1 MWTLGRIVVR
11 KFVFA
16 LTTMLALLV
25 VTAACGAD
33 PTPTPA
39 PTPTAMMAEAT
50 PTAMVE
56 KTLEERLYEEALAT
70 NGGRVSWLFPTQEAQ
85 AKAIKE
91 AFEAEYPG
99 LTLVHTQKTSA
110 EVGEQLV
117 LEHQAGKIS
126 ADVADPGRDLRLF
139 ERGIFVDSK
148 DVFDDIGI
156 PEGARYSNNQAML
169 NVPLAHGVIYN
180 TERVTG
186 DDIPQ
191 TYEDLLDPKWKN
203 DIVLEDRL
211 KGFVYLTDIE
221 EYNGRYENLWPE
233 EKILDYL
240 TKLSAQEP
248 KILHGN
254 TSVWQD
260 VASGESAISPDVNF
274 QSIGSALETGTVELA
289 PVTPNAIEQFLIGA
303 VADGPNPAG
312 GKLFLRWSQS
322 PTQGLPVRV
331 SVQPGST
338 LDPATGDP
346 IAVRAERYDLK
357 IGYTGIELAAHFGR
371 LQATYREALGIPT
384 N

>member
-1 MWTLGRIVVR
+1 
-11 KFVFA
+11 
-16 LTTMLALLV
+16 MLALLV
-25 VTAACGAD
+25 VAAACGAD
-33 PTPTPA
+33 PTA
-39 PTPTAMMAEAT
+39 TPTRVPAT

-70 NGGRVSWLFPTQEAQ
+70 NNGRIHWLFPVNEAQ
-85 AKAIKE
+85 SSVIKA
-91 AFEAEYPG
+91 AFEAEYSG
-99 LTLVHTQKTSA
+99 ITLVHTQKTSA
-110 EVGEQLV
+110 EIGEQLL
-117 LEHQAGKIS
+117 LEHQAGRITS
-126 ADVADPGRDLRLF
+126 DLADPGRDLRLL
-139 ERGIFVDSK
+139 ERGIFADSK
-148 DVFDDIGI
+148 DVFDDVGV
-156 PEGARYSNNQAML
+156 PEGARYYNNQAML
-169 NVPLAHGVIYN
+169 NVPLAHGAIYN

-211 KGFVYLTDIE
+211 KGFVYLTDIP

-233 EKILDYL
+233 EKIVDFL

-260 VASGESAISPDVNF
+260 VASGESAIAPDVNF
-274 QSIGSALETGTVELA
+274 ISVGSAIASGVVELA
-289 PVTPNAIEQFLIGA
+289 PITPNAIEQFLIGA

-312 GKLFLRWSQS
+312 GKLFLRWFQN

-331 SVQPGST
+331 EVQPGTS
-338 LDPATGDP
+338 LDPSTGD
-346 IAVRAERYDLK
+346 IVGQRAADLNLK
-357 IGYTGIELAAHFGR
+357 IGYTGIELAEHFSR
-371 LQATYREALGIPT
+371 LQATYREVLGIPT